1 MEVTTN
7 PPCNTAL
14 LEQYVP
20 SGENPWTSQKIKHLY
35 RRLAYGTNLAGIDA
49 ALALTPANVVDTIV
63 DTAFN
68 LAPTP
73 PPSWGYFSLS
83 DFTDYDSENP
93 ENVSQWYIQT
103 ANDTI
108 TEGLRARLTMFWMNH
123 FVTELDS
130 YGSYAPYMFQ
140 YYNLMQTYAL
150 GNFKEFVR
158 AVGVNST
165 MLIYLN
171 GFENTSNNPNEN
183 YARELF
189 ELFTLGENNNYT
201 QLDILQAA
209 RALTGY
215 NHWDDPGAQIYFDQ
229 STWDS
234 DPKTVFGSE
243 EFYTYDQLIDTLFD
257 LRETEIAQFICTKL
271 YKFFVSH
278 EYDSLTQQ
286 DIINPLA
293 QTLIDANFEMVPML
307 KQLFK
312 SQHFFD
318 QRALGIVIKSPF
330 DVVFNYINESNFFY
344 NEPVLNGLVY
354 HTGILGQQIYS
365 PPDVSG
371 WQLDQT
377 WINTATLLA
386 RWQLMELYNG
396 YLFDLGLQAQFVDLA
411 RELSSDSNDPFV
423 ITKAVVDFF
432 NSKELFTEP
441 DYQVATSVLK
451 WDVPQNY
458 YDDGIW
464 NLDYET
470 APYQVYLLLNHLTKL
485 PEFQL
490 K

>member
-7 PPCNTAL
+7 PPCNTSL
-14 LEQYVP
+14 LDVYTP
-20 SGENPWTSQKIKHLY
+20 SGQNPWTSQKIKHLY
-35 RRLAYGTNLAGIDA
+35 RRMAYGVNLAGIDA
-49 ALALTPANVVDTIV
+49 ALPLTPSALIDTIV
-63 DTAFN
+63 DAAVS
-68 LAPTP
+68 LDPTP
-73 PPSWGYFSLS
+73 APPWGYFSIS
-83 DFTDYDSENP
+83 DFTDFDTENP
-93 ENVSQWYIQT
+93 NYIEQWYLQT

-108 TEGLRARLTMFWMNH
+108 EQSLRAKLTMFWMNH
-123 FVTELDS
+123 FVTELES
-130 YGSYAPYMFQ
+130 YTYAPYMFQ
-140 YYNLMQTYAL
+140 YYNLMQTHAL

-165 MLIYLN
+165 MLVYLN

-201 QLDILQAA
+201 QQDILEAS

-229 STWDS
+229 STWDEG
-234 DPKTVFGSE
+234 PKTIFGSE
-243 EFYTYDQLIDTLFD
+243 EFYTYDELIDTLFE

-271 YKFFVSH
+271 YKYFVSH
-278 EYDSLTQQ
+278 EYDAITQE

-293 QTLIDANFEMVPML
+293 QTLIDVNFEMAPML
-307 KQLFK
+307 RQLFK

-318 QRALGIVIKSPF
+318 ERAFGVVIKSPY
-330 DVVFNYINESNFFY
+330 DVIFNYINEGNFFY
-344 NEPVLNGLVY
+344 DDGVLQGLIY
-354 HTGILGQQIYS
+354 YTGIIGQEIYN

-371 WQLDQT
+371 WQRDQD
-377 WINTATLLA
+377 WINTATLSG
-386 RWQLMELYNG
+386 RWQIMELFNG
-396 YLFDLGLQAQFVDLA
+396 YLFDLELQAQFIDLA
-411 RELSSDSNDPFV
+411 IELSSDSNDPYV

-432 NSKELFTEP
+432 NSKELFTQE
-441 DYQVATSVLK
+441 DYQTATSVLK
-451 WDVPQNY
+451 WEIPQNY

-464 NLDYET
+464 SLNYPT
-470 APYQVYLLLNHLTKL
+470 APYQVFLLLNHMTKL

>member
-1 MEVTTN
+1 M
-7 PPCNTAL
+7 
-14 LEQYVP
+14 
-20 SGENPWTSQKIKHLY
+20 
-35 RRLAYGTNLAGIDA
+35 
-49 ALALTPANVVDTIV
+49 
-63 DTAFN
+63 
-68 LAPTP
+68 
-73 PPSWGYFSLS
+73 
-83 DFTDYDSENP
+83 
-93 ENVSQWYIQT
+93 QT

-108 TEGLRARLTMFWMNH
+108 AGGLRARLTLFWMNH
-123 FVTELDS
+123 FVTELDG

-140 YYNLMQTYAL
+140 YYNLMQTHAL

-201 QLDILQAA
+201 QQDILQAS

-215 NHWDDPGAQIYFDQ
+215 NHWDEPGAQINFDQ
-229 STWDS
+229 STWDEG
-234 DPKTVFGSE
+234 PKTVFGSE
-243 EFYTYDQLIDTLFD
+243 QFFTYDELIDTLFE

-271 YKFFVSH
+271 YKYFVSH
-278 EYDSLTQQ
+278 EYDAITQE

-293 QTLIDANFEMVPML
+293 QTLIDANFEMAPML

-318 QRALGIVIKSPF
+318 DRALGVVIKSPY
-330 DVVFNYINESNFFY
+330 DVVFNYINEGNFFY
-344 NEPVLNGLVY
+344 NDAVLQSLIY
-354 HTGILGQQIYS
+354 YTGIIGQEIYS

-371 WQLDQT
+371 WQGDQN
-377 WINTATLLA
+377 WINTETLPG
-386 RWQLMELYNG
+386 RWQIMELFNS
-396 YLFDLGLQAQFVDLA
+396 YLFELELQSQFVDLA
-411 RELSSDSNDPFV
+411 RALSSDSNDPFV

-432 NSKELFTEP
+432 NSKELFTES

-451 WDVPQNY
+451 WEVPQNY

-464 NLDYET
+464 SLNYPT

>member
-1 MEVTTN
+1 MEATTN

-35 RRLAYGTNLAGIDA
+35 RRLAYGVNLAGIDA
-49 ALALTPANVVDTIV
+49 ALPVNPATIVDTIV
-63 DTAFN
+63 DTAAS
-68 LAPTP
+68 LEPTP
-73 PPSWGYFSLS
+73 PPPWGYFGIS
-83 DFTDYDSENP
+83 DFTDFDTENP
-93 ENVSQWYIQT
+93 TYIDQWYLQT
-103 ANDTI
+103 ANDTVA
-108 TEGLRARLTMFWMNH
+108 GALRARLTMFWMNH
-123 FVTELDS
+123 FVTQLDS
-130 YGSYAPYMFQ
+130 YNYAPYMFQ
-140 YYNLMQTYAL
+140 YYNLMQTHAI

-201 QLDILQAA
+201 QQDILQAA

-215 NHWDDPGAQIYFDQ
+215 NHWEEPGAQIYFDQ
-229 STWDS
+229 STWDAN
-234 DPKTVFGSE
+234 PKTVFGSQ
-243 EFYTYDQLIDTLFD
+243 EFYTYDELIDTLFD

-271 YKFFVSH
+271 YKFFVSQQ
-278 EYDSLTQQ
+278 YDALTLQ

-293 QTLIDANFEMVPML
+293 QTLIDANFELAPML

-318 QRALGIVIKSPF
+318 QRALGIIVKSPY
-330 DVVFNYINESNFFY
+330 DIVFNYINEGNFFY

-354 HTGILGQQIYS
+354 YTGVIGQQIYS

-371 WQLDQT
+371 WQRDQT
-377 WINTATLLA
+377 WINTATLSA
-386 RWQLMELYNG
+386 RWQIMELFNN
-396 YLFDLGLQAQFVDLA
+396 YLFDLELQAQFVDLA
-411 RELSSDSNDPFV
+411 RELSSDSDDPFV

-432 NSKELFTEP
+432 NSKELFTES

-451 WDVPQNY
+451 WEVPQNY

-464 NLDYET
+464 NLDYEY
-470 APYQVYLLLNHLTKL
+470 APFQVYLLLNHLTKL

>member
-7 PPCNTAL
+7 PPCNTSL
-14 LEQYVP
+14 LDVYTP

-35 RRLAYGTNLAGIDA
+35 RRMAYGVNLAGIDA
-49 ALALTPANVVDTIV
+49 ALPLTPSALIDTIV
-63 DTAFN
+63 DAAVS
-68 LAPTP
+68 LDPTP
-73 PPSWGYFSLS
+73 APPWGYFSIS
-83 DFTDYDSENP
+83 DFTDFDTENP
-93 ENVSQWYIQT
+93 NYIEQWYLQT

-108 TEGLRARLTMFWMNH
+108 EQSLRAKLTMFWMNH
-123 FVTELDS
+123 FVTELES
-130 YGSYAPYMFQ
+130 YTYAPYMFQ
-140 YYNLMQTYAL
+140 YYNLMQTHAL

-165 MLIYLN
+165 MLVYLN

-201 QLDILQAA
+201 QQDILEAS

-229 STWDS
+229 STWDEG
-234 DPKTVFGSE
+234 PKTIFGSE
-243 EFYTYDQLIDTLFD
+243 EFYTYDELIDTLFE

-271 YKFFVSH
+271 YKYFVSH
-278 EYDSLTQQ
+278 EYDAITQE

-293 QTLIDANFEMVPML
+293 QTLIDVNFEMAPML
-307 KQLFK
+307 RQLFK

-318 QRALGIVIKSPF
+318 ERAFGVVIKSPY
-330 DVVFNYINESNFFY
+330 DVVFNYINEGNFFY
-344 NEPVLNGLVY
+344 DDGVLQGLIY
-354 HTGILGQQIYS
+354 YTGIIGQEIYN

-371 WQLDQT
+371 WQRDQD
-377 WINTATLLA
+377 WINTATLSG
-386 RWQLMELYNG
+386 RWQIMELFNG
-396 YLFDLGLQAQFVDLA
+396 YLFDLELQAQFIDLA
-411 RELSSDSNDPFV
+411 IELSNDSDDPYV

-432 NSKELFTEP
+432 NSKELFTQE
-441 DYQVATSVLK
+441 DYQTATSVLK
-451 WDVPQNY
+451 WEIPQNY

-464 NLDYET
+464 SLNYPT
-470 APYQVYLLLNHLTKL
+470 APYQVFLLLNHMTKL

>member
-7 PPCNTAL
+7 PPCNTSL
-14 LEQYVP
+14 LDVYTP
-20 SGENPWTSQKIKHLY
+20 SGQNPWTSQKIKHLY
-35 RRLAYGTNLAGIDA
+35 RRMAYGVNLAGIDA
-49 ALALTPANVVDTIV
+49 ALPLTPSALIDTIV
-63 DTAFN
+63 DAAVS
-68 LAPTP
+68 LDPTP
-73 PPSWGYFSLS
+73 APPWGYFSIS
-83 DFTDYDSENP
+83 DFTDFETDNP
-93 ENVSQWYIQT
+93 NYINQWYLQT
-103 ANDTI
+103 ANDTVDG
-108 TEGLRARLTMFWMNH
+108 GLRARLTLFWMNH
-123 FVTELDS
+123 FVTELDG

-140 YYNLMQTYAL
+140 YYNLMQTHAL

-201 QLDILQAA
+201 QQDIIQAA

-215 NHWDDPGAQIYFDQ
+215 NHWDEPGAQINFDQ
-229 STWDS
+229 STWDEG
-234 DPKTVFGSE
+234 PKTVFGSE
-243 EFYTYDQLIDTLFD
+243 QFYTYDELIDTLFE

-271 YKFFVSH
+271 YKYFVSH
-278 EYDSLTQQ
+278 EYDAITQE

-293 QTLIDANFEMVPML
+293 QTLIDANFEMAPML
-307 KQLFK
+307 RQLFK

-318 QRALGIVIKSPF
+318 DRALGVVIKSPY
-330 DVVFNYINESNFFY
+330 DVVFNYINEGNFFY
-344 NEPVLNGLVY
+344 NDTVLEYFVY
-354 HTGILGQQIYS
+354 YTGIIGQEIYS

-371 WQLDQT
+371 WQRDQN

-386 RWQLMELYNG
+386 RWQIIELFNG
-396 YLFDLGLQAQFVDLA
+396 YLFDLELQSQFIDLA
-411 RELSSDSNDPFV
+411 RELSNDSDDPYV

-432 NSKELFTEP
+432 NSKELFTQA

-451 WDVPQNY
+451 WEVPQNY
-458 YDDGIW
+458 YDEGIW
-464 NLDYET
+464 SLNYPT
-470 APYQVYLLLNHLTKL
+470 APYQVHLLLNHLTKL

>member
-7 PPCNTAL
+7 PPCNTSL
-14 LEQYVP
+14 LDVYTP
-20 SGENPWTSQKIKHLY
+20 SGQNPWTSQKIKHLY
-35 RRLAYGTNLAGIDA
+35 RRMAYGVNLAGIDA
-49 ALALTPANVVDTIV
+49 ALPLTPSALIDTIV
-63 DTAFN
+63 DAAVS
-68 LAPTP
+68 LDPTP
-73 PPSWGYFSLS
+73 APPWGYFSIS
-83 DFTDYDSENP
+83 DFTDFDTENP
-93 ENVSQWYIQT
+93 NYIEQWYLQT

-108 TEGLRARLTMFWMNH
+108 EQSLRAKLTMFWMNH
-123 FVTELDS
+123 FVTELES
-130 YGSYAPYMFQ
+130 YTYAPYMFQ
-140 YYNLMQTYAL
+140 YYNLMQTHAL

-165 MLIYLN
+165 MLVYLN

-201 QLDILQAA
+201 QQDILEAS

-229 STWDS
+229 STWDEG
-234 DPKTVFGSE
+234 PKTIFGSE
-243 EFYTYDQLIDTLFD
+243 EFYTYDELIDTLFE

-271 YKFFVSH
+271 YKYFVSH
-278 EYDSLTQQ
+278 EYDAITQE

-293 QTLIDANFEMVPML
+293 QTLIDVNFEMAPML
-307 KQLFK
+307 RQLFK

-318 QRALGIVIKSPF
+318 ERAFGVVIKSPY
-330 DVVFNYINESNFFY
+330 DVIFNYINEGNFFY
-344 NEPVLNGLVY
+344 DDGVLQGLIY
-354 HTGILGQQIYS
+354 YTGIIGQEIYN

-371 WQLDQT
+371 WQRDQD
-377 WINTATLLA
+377 WINTATLSG
-386 RWQLMELYNG
+386 RWQIMELFNG
-396 YLFDLGLQAQFVDLA
+396 YLFDLELQAQFIDLA
-411 RELSSDSNDPFV
+411 IELSNDSDDPYV

-432 NSKELFTEP
+432 NSKELFTQE
-441 DYQVATSVLK
+441 DYQTATSVLK
-451 WDVPQNY
+451 WEIPQNY

-464 NLDYET
+464 SLNYPT
-470 APYQVYLLLNHLTKL
+470 APYQVFLLLNHMTKL

>member
-1 MEVTTN
+1 MEATTN

-35 RRLAYGTNLAGIDA
+35 RRLAYGVNLAGIDA
-49 ALALTPANVVDTIV
+49 ALPVNPATIVDTIV
-63 DTAFN
+63 DTAAS
-68 LAPTP
+68 LEPTP
-73 PPSWGYFSLS
+73 PPPWGYFGIS
-83 DFTDYDSENP
+83 DFTDFDTENP
-93 ENVSQWYIQT
+93 TYIDQWYLQT
-103 ANDTI
+103 ANDTVA
-108 TEGLRARLTMFWMNH
+108 GALRARLTMFWMNH
-123 FVTELDS
+123 FVTQLDS
-130 YGSYAPYMFQ
+130 YNYAPYMFQ
-140 YYNLMQTYAL
+140 YYNLMQTHAI

-201 QLDILQAA
+201 QQDILQAA

-215 NHWDDPGAQIYFDQ
+215 NHWEEPGAQIYFDQ
-229 STWDS
+229 STWDAN
-234 DPKTVFGSE
+234 PKTVFGSE
-243 EFYTYDQLIDTLFD
+243 EFYTYDELIDTLFD

-271 YKFFVSH
+271 YKFFVSQQ
-278 EYDSLTQQ
+278 YDALTLQ

-293 QTLIDANFEMVPML
+293 QTLIDANFELAPML

-318 QRALGIVIKSPF
+318 QRALGIIVKSPY
-330 DVVFNYINESNFFY
+330 DIVFNYINEGNFFY

-354 HTGILGQQIYS
+354 YTGVIGQQIYS

-371 WQLDQT
+371 WQRDQT
-377 WINTATLLA
+377 WINTATLSA
-386 RWQLMELYNG
+386 RWQIMELFNN
-396 YLFDLGLQAQFVDLA
+396 YLFDLELQAQFVDLA
-411 RELSSDSNDPFV
+411 RELSSDSDDPFV

-432 NSKELFTEP
+432 NSKELFTES

-451 WDVPQNY
+451 WEVPQNY

-464 NLDYET
+464 NLDYEY
-470 APYQVYLLLNHLTKL
+470 APFQVYLLLNHLTKL

>member
-1 MEVTTN
+1 MEATTN

-35 RRLAYGTNLAGIDA
+35 RRLAYGVNLAGIDA
-49 ALALTPANVVDTIV
+49 ALPLNPATIVDTIV
-63 DTAFN
+63 DTAAS
-68 LAPTP
+68 LEPTP
-73 PPSWGYFSLS
+73 PPPWGYFGIS
-83 DFTDYDSENP
+83 DFTDFDTENP
-93 ENVSQWYIQT
+93 TYIDQWYLQT
-103 ANDTI
+103 ANDTVA
-108 TEGLRARLTMFWMNH
+108 GALRARLTMFWMNH
-123 FVTELDS
+123 FVTQLDS
-130 YGSYAPYMFQ
+130 YNYAPYMFQ
-140 YYNLMQTYAL
+140 YYNLMQTHAI

-201 QLDILQAA
+201 QQDILQAA

-215 NHWDDPGAQIYFDQ
+215 NHWEEPGAQIYFDQ
-229 STWDS
+229 STWDAN
-234 DPKTVFGSE
+234 PKTVFGSE
-243 EFYTYDQLIDTLFD
+243 EFYTYDELIDTLFD

-271 YKFFVSH
+271 YKFFVSQQ
-278 EYDSLTQQ
+278 YDALTLQ

-293 QTLIDANFEMVPML
+293 QTLIDANFELAPML

-318 QRALGIVIKSPF
+318 QRALGIIVKSPY
-330 DVVFNYINESNFFY
+330 DIVFNYINEGNFFY

-354 HTGILGQQIYS
+354 YTGVIGQQIYS

-371 WQLDQT
+371 WQRDQT
-377 WINTATLLA
+377 WINTATLSA
-386 RWQLMELYNG
+386 RWQIMELFNN
-396 YLFDLGLQAQFVDLA
+396 YLFDLELQSQFVDLA
-411 RELSSDSNDPFV
+411 RELSSDSDDPFV

-432 NSKELFTEP
+432 NSKELFTES

-451 WDVPQNY
+451 WEVPQNY

-464 NLDYET
+464 NLDYEY
-470 APYQVYLLLNHLTKL
+470 APFQVYLLLNHLTKL

>member
-1 MEVTTN
+1 MEATTN

-35 RRLAYGTNLAGIDA
+35 RRLAYGVNLAGIDA
-49 ALALTPANVVDTIV
+49 ALPVNPATIVDTIV
-63 DTAFN
+63 DTAAS
-68 LAPTP
+68 LEPTP
-73 PPSWGYFSLS
+73 PPPWGYFGIS
-83 DFTDYDSENP
+83 DFTDFDTENP
-93 ENVSQWYIQT
+93 TYIDQWYLQT

-108 TEGLRARLTMFWMNH
+108 AGALRARLTMFWMNH
-123 FVTELDS
+123 FVTQLDS
-130 YGSYAPYMFQ
+130 YNYAPYMFQ
-140 YYNLMQTYAL
+140 YYNLMQTHAI

-201 QLDILQAA
+201 QQDILQAA

-215 NHWDDPGAQIYFDQ
+215 NHWEEPGAQIYFDQ
-229 STWDS
+229 STWDAN
-234 DPKTVFGSE
+234 PKTVFGSE
-243 EFYTYDQLIDTLFD
+243 EFYTYDELIDTLFD

-271 YKFFVSH
+271 YKFFVSQQ
-278 EYDSLTQQ
+278 YDALTLQ

-293 QTLIDANFEMVPML
+293 QTLIDANFELAPML

-318 QRALGIVIKSPF
+318 QRALGIIVKSPY
-330 DVVFNYINESNFFY
+330 DIVFNYINEGNFFY

-354 HTGILGQQIYS
+354 YTGVIGQQIYS

-371 WQLDQT
+371 WQRDQT
-377 WINTATLLA
+377 WINTATLSA
-386 RWQLMELYNG
+386 RWQIMELFNN
-396 YLFDLGLQAQFVDLA
+396 YLFDLELQAQFVDLA
-411 RELSSDSNDPFV
+411 RELSSDSDDPFV

-432 NSKELFTEP
+432 NSKELFTES

-451 WDVPQNY
+451 WEVPQNY

-464 NLDYET
+464 NLDYEY
-470 APYQVYLLLNHLTKL
+470 APFQVYLLLNHLTKL

>member
-20 SGENPWTSQKIKHLY
+20 SGANPWTSQKIKHLY

-49 ALALTPANVVDTIV
+49 GLALTPASIVDTIV
-63 DTAFN
+63 DTAYN
-68 LAPTP
+68 LNPTP

-83 DFTDYDSENP
+83 DFTDFDSENP
-93 ENVSQWYIQT
+93 ENVNQWYIQT

-201 QLDILQAA
+201 QQDILQAA

-293 QTLIDANFEMVPML
+293 QTLINANFEMVPML

-318 QRALGIVIKSPF
+318 QSALGILIKSPF
-330 DVVFNYINESNFFY
+330 DVVFNYINEGNFFY
-344 NEPVLNGLVY
+344 DEPVLNGLVY

-371 WQLDQT
+371 WQRDQT
-377 WINTATLLA
+377 WINTATLSA
-386 RWQLMELYNG
+386 RWQLMELFNG
-396 YLFDLGLQAQFVDLA
+396 YLFNLGLQAQFVDLA

-441 DYQVATSVLK
+441 DYQAATSVLK
-451 WDVPQNY
+451 WEVPQNY

-464 NLDYET
+464 SLDYET

>member
-1 MEVTTN
+1 M
-7 PPCNTAL
+7 
-14 LEQYVP
+14 
-20 SGENPWTSQKIKHLY
+20 
-35 RRLAYGTNLAGIDA
+35 
-49 ALALTPANVVDTIV
+49 
-63 DTAFN
+63 
-68 LAPTP
+68 
-73 PPSWGYFSLS
+73 
-83 DFTDYDSENP
+83 
-93 ENVSQWYIQT
+93 QT
-103 ANDTI
+103 ANDTV
-108 TEGLRARLTMFWMNH
+108 EGGLRARLTLFWMNH
-123 FVTELDS
+123 FVTELDG

-140 YYNLMQTYAL
+140 YYNLMQTHAL

-201 QLDILQAA
+201 QQDIIQAS

-215 NHWDDPGAQIYFDQ
+215 NHWDEPGAQINFDQ
-229 STWDS
+229 STWDEG
-234 DPKTVFGSE
+234 PKTVFGSE
-243 EFYTYDQLIDTLFD
+243 QFYTYDELIDTLFE

-271 YKFFVSH
+271 YKYFVSH
-278 EYDSLTQQ
+278 EYDAITQE

-293 QTLIDANFEMVPML
+293 QTLIDANFKMAPML

-318 QRALGIVIKSPF
+318 DRALGVVIKSPY
-330 DVVFNYINESNFFY
+330 DVVFNYINEGNFFY
-344 NEPVLNGLVY
+344 NDTVLEYFVY
-354 HTGILGQQIYS
+354 YTGIIGQEIYS

-371 WQLDQT
+371 WQRDQN
-377 WINTATLLA
+377 WINTETLPG
-386 RWQLMELYNG
+386 RWQIMELFNS
-396 YLFDLGLQAQFVDLA
+396 YLFELELQSQFVDLA
-411 RELSSDSNDPFV
+411 RALSSDSNDTFV

-432 NSKELFTEP
+432 NSKELFTQA

-451 WDVPQNY
+451 WEVPQNY

-464 NLDYET
+464 SLNYPT

>member
-7 PPCNTAL
+7 PPCNTSL
-14 LEQYVP
+14 LDVYTP

-35 RRLAYGTNLAGIDA
+35 RRMAYGVNLAGIDA
-49 ALALTPANVVDTIV
+49 ALPLTPSALIDTIV
-63 DTAFN
+63 DAAVS
-68 LAPTP
+68 LDPTP
-73 PPSWGYFSLS
+73 APPWGYFSIS
-83 DFTDYDSENP
+83 DFTDFDTENP
-93 ENVSQWYIQT
+93 NYIEQWYLQT

-108 TEGLRARLTMFWMNH
+108 EQSLRAKLTMFWMNH
-123 FVTELDS
+123 FVTELES
-130 YGSYAPYMFQ
+130 YTYAPYMFQ
-140 YYNLMQTYAL
+140 YYNLMQTHAL

-165 MLIYLN
+165 MLVYLN

-201 QLDILQAA
+201 QQDIIQAS

-229 STWDS
+229 STWDEG
-234 DPKTVFGSE
+234 PKTIFGSE
-243 EFYTYDQLIDTLFD
+243 EFYTYDELIDTLFE

-271 YKFFVSH
+271 YKYFVSH
-278 EYDSLTQQ
+278 EYDAITQE

-293 QTLIDANFEMVPML
+293 QTLIDVNFEMAPML
-307 KQLFK
+307 RQLFK

-318 QRALGIVIKSPF
+318 ERAFGVVIKSPY
-330 DVVFNYINESNFFY
+330 DVVFNYINEGNFFY
-344 NEPVLNGLVY
+344 DDGVLQGLIY
-354 HTGILGQQIYS
+354 YTGIIGQEIYN

-371 WQLDQT
+371 WQRDQD
-377 WINTATLLA
+377 WINTATLSG
-386 RWQLMELYNG
+386 RWQIMELFNG
-396 YLFDLGLQAQFVDLA
+396 YLFDLELQAQFIDLA
-411 RELSSDSNDPFV
+411 IELSNDSDDPYV

-432 NSKELFTEP
+432 NSKELFTQE
-441 DYQVATSVLK
+441 DYQTATSVLK
-451 WDVPQNY
+451 WEIPQNY

-464 NLDYET
+464 SLNYPT
-470 APYQVYLLLNHLTKL
+470 APYQVFLLLNHMTKL

>member
-7 PPCNTAL
+7 PPCNTSL
-14 LEQYVP
+14 LDVYTP
-20 SGENPWTSQKIKHLY
+20 SGQNPWTSQKIKHLY
-35 RRLAYGTNLAGIDA
+35 RRMAYGVNLAGIDA
-49 ALALTPANVVDTIV
+49 ALPLTPSALIDTIV
-63 DTAFN
+63 DAAVS
-68 LAPTP
+68 LDPTP
-73 PPSWGYFSLS
+73 APPWGYFSIS
-83 DFTDYDSENP
+83 DFTDFDTENP
-93 ENVSQWYIQT
+93 NYIEQWYLQT

-108 TEGLRARLTMFWMNH
+108 EQSLRAKLTMFWMNH
-123 FVTELDS
+123 FVTELES
-130 YGSYAPYMFQ
+130 YTYAPYMFQ
-140 YYNLMQTYAL
+140 YYNLMQTHAL

-165 MLIYLN
+165 MLVYLN

-201 QLDILQAA
+201 QQDIIQAS

-229 STWDS
+229 STWDEG
-234 DPKTVFGSE
+234 PKTIFGSE
-243 EFYTYDQLIDTLFD
+243 EFYTYDELIDTLFE

-271 YKFFVSH
+271 YKYFVSH
-278 EYDSLTQQ
+278 EYDAITQE

-293 QTLIDANFEMVPML
+293 QTLIDVNFEMAPML
-307 KQLFK
+307 RQLFK

-318 QRALGIVIKSPF
+318 ERAFGVVIKSPY
-330 DVVFNYINESNFFY
+330 DVIFNYINEGNFFY
-344 NEPVLNGLVY
+344 DDGVLQGLIY
-354 HTGILGQQIYS
+354 YTGIIGQEIYN

-371 WQLDQT
+371 WQRDQE
-377 WINTATLLA
+377 WINTATLSG
-386 RWQLMELYNG
+386 RWQIMELFNG
-396 YLFDLGLQAQFVDLA
+396 YLFDLELQAQFIDLA
-411 RELSSDSNDPFV
+411 IELSNDSDDPYV

-432 NSKELFTEP
+432 NSKELFTQE
-441 DYQVATSVLK
+441 DYQTATSVLK
-451 WDVPQNY
+451 WEIPQNY

-464 NLDYET
+464 SLNYPT
-470 APYQVYLLLNHLTKL
+470 APYQVFLLLNHMTKL

>member
-7 PPCNTAL
+7 PPCNTSL
-14 LEQYVP
+14 LDVYTP

-35 RRLAYGTNLAGIDA
+35 RRMAYGVNLAGIDA
-49 ALALTPANVVDTIV
+49 ALPLTPSALIDTIV
-63 DTAFN
+63 DAAVS
-68 LAPTP
+68 LDPTP
-73 PPSWGYFSLS
+73 APPWGYFSIS
-83 DFTDYDSENP
+83 DFTDFDTENP
-93 ENVSQWYIQT
+93 NYIEQWYLQT

-108 TEGLRARLTMFWMNH
+108 EQSLRAKLTMFWMNH
-123 FVTELDS
+123 FVTELES
-130 YGSYAPYMFQ
+130 YTYAPYMFQ
-140 YYNLMQTYAL
+140 YYNLMQTHAL

-165 MLIYLN
+165 MLVYLN

-201 QLDILQAA
+201 QQDIIQAS

-229 STWDS
+229 STWDEG
-234 DPKTVFGSE
+234 PKTIFGSE
-243 EFYTYDQLIDTLFD
+243 EFYTYDELIDTLFE

-271 YKFFVSH
+271 YKYFVSH
-278 EYDSLTQQ
+278 EYDAITQE

-293 QTLIDANFEMVPML
+293 QTLIDVNFEMAPML
-307 KQLFK
+307 RQLFK

-318 QRALGIVIKSPF
+318 ERAFGVVIKSPY
-330 DVVFNYINESNFFY
+330 DVIFNYINEGNFFY
-344 NEPVLNGLVY
+344 DDGVLQGLIY
-354 HTGILGQQIYS
+354 YTGIIGQEIYN

-371 WQLDQT
+371 WQRDQD
-377 WINTATLLA
+377 WINTATLSG
-386 RWQLMELYNG
+386 RWQIMELFNG
-396 YLFDLGLQAQFVDLA
+396 YLFDLELQAQFIDLA
-411 RELSSDSNDPFV
+411 IELSNDSDDPYV

-432 NSKELFTEP
+432 NSKELFTQE
-441 DYQVATSVLK
+441 DYQTATSVLK
-451 WDVPQNY
+451 WEIPQNY

-464 NLDYET
+464 SLNYPT
-470 APYQVYLLLNHLTKL
+470 APYQVFLLLNHMTKL

>member
-14 LEQYVP
+14 LDPYTP
-20 SGENPWTSQKIKHLY
+20 SSENPWTSQKIKHLY
-35 RRLAYGTNLAGIDA
+35 RRLAFGVNLDGIDA
-49 ALALTPANVVDTIV
+49 TLALSPAAVVDSIVNAAVDLDPTPAP
-63 DTAFN
+63 
-68 LAPTP
+68 L
-73 PPSWGYFSLS
+73 WGYYGIS
-83 DFTDYDSENP
+83 DFSDFDSENP

-108 TEGLRARLTMFWMNH
+108 TEGLRAKLTMFWMNH
-123 FVTELDS
+123 FVTELEG

-140 YYNLMQTYAL
+140 YYNLMQTHAL

-158 AVGVNST
+158 AVGINSA

-201 QLDILQAA
+201 QQDILQAA

-215 NHWDDPGAQIYFDQ
+215 NHWDEPGAEIYFDQ
-229 STWDS
+229 STWDAN
-234 DPKTVFGSE
+234 PKTVFGSE
-243 EFYTYDQLIDTLFD
+243 EFYTYDELIDTLFD
-257 LRETEIAQFICTKL
+257 LRETEIAQFICAKL
-271 YKFFVSH
+271 YQYFVSQQ
-278 EYDSLTQQ
+278 YDALTQQ

-293 QTLIDANFEMVPML
+293 QTLIDANFEMAPML
-307 KQLFK
+307 TQLFK

-318 QRALGIVIKSPF
+318 QQALGIVIKSPY
-330 DVVFNYINESNFFY
+330 DIVFNYINEGNFFY
-344 NEPVLNGLVY
+344 NDEVLNGLVY
-354 HTGILGQQIYS
+354 YTGVIGQEIYS

-371 WQLDQT
+371 WQRDQS
-377 WINTATLLA
+377 WINTATLSG
-386 RWQLMELYNG
+386 RWQIIELFNN
-396 YLFDLGLQAQFVDLA
+396 YLFDLGLQSQFVDLA

-432 NSKELFTEP
+432 NSKELFTES

-451 WDVPQNY
+451 WEVPQNY

-464 NLDYET
+464 NLDYQY
-470 APYQVYLLLNHLTKL
+470 APYQLYLLLNHLTKL

>member
-7 PPCNTAL
+7 PPCNTSL
-14 LEQYVP
+14 LDVYTP

-35 RRLAYGTNLAGIDA
+35 RRMAYGVNLAGIDA
-49 ALALTPANVVDTIV
+49 ALPLTPSALIDTIV
-63 DTAFN
+63 DAAVS
-68 LAPTP
+68 LDPTP
-73 PPSWGYFSLS
+73 APPWGYFSIS
-83 DFTDYDSENP
+83 DFTDFDTENP
-93 ENVSQWYIQT
+93 NYIEQWYLQT

-108 TEGLRARLTMFWMNH
+108 EQSLRAKLTMFWMNH
-123 FVTELDS
+123 FVTELES
-130 YGSYAPYMFQ
+130 YTYAPYMFQ
-140 YYNLMQTYAL
+140 YYNLMQTHAL

-165 MLIYLN
+165 MLVYLN

-201 QLDILQAA
+201 QQDILEAS

-229 STWDS
+229 STWDEG
-234 DPKTVFGSE
+234 PKTIFGSE
-243 EFYTYDQLIDTLFD
+243 EFYTYDELIDTLFE

-271 YKFFVSH
+271 YKYFVSH
-278 EYDSLTQQ
+278 EYDAITQE

-293 QTLIDANFEMVPML
+293 QTLIDVNFEMAPML
-307 KQLFK
+307 RQLFK

-318 QRALGIVIKSPF
+318 ERAFGVVIKSPY
-330 DVVFNYINESNFFY
+330 DVIFNYINEGNFFY
-344 NEPVLNGLVY
+344 DDGVLQGLIY
-354 HTGILGQQIYS
+354 YTGIIGQEIYN

-371 WQLDQT
+371 WQRDQD
-377 WINTATLLA
+377 WINTATLSG
-386 RWQLMELYNG
+386 RWQIMELFNG
-396 YLFDLGLQAQFVDLA
+396 YLFDLELQAQFIDLA
-411 RELSSDSNDPFV
+411 IELSNDSDDPYV

-432 NSKELFTEP
+432 NSKELFTQE
-441 DYQVATSVLK
+441 DYQTATSVLK
-451 WDVPQNY
+451 WEIPQNY

-464 NLDYET
+464 SLNYPT
-470 APYQVYLLLNHLTKL
+470 APYQVFLLLNHMTKL

>member
-1 MEVTTN
+1 MEATTN

-35 RRLAYGTNLAGIDA
+35 RRLAYGVNLAGIDA
-49 ALALTPANVVDTIV
+49 ALPLNPATIVDTIV
-63 DTAFN
+63 DTAAS
-68 LAPTP
+68 LEPTP
-73 PPSWGYFSLS
+73 PPPWGYFGIS
-83 DFTDYDSENP
+83 DFTDFDTENP
-93 ENVSQWYIQT
+93 TYIDQWYLQT

-108 TEGLRARLTMFWMNH
+108 AGALRARLTMFWMNH
-123 FVTELDS
+123 FVTQLDS
-130 YGSYAPYMFQ
+130 YNYAPYMFQ
-140 YYNLMQTYAL
+140 YYNLMQTHAI

-201 QLDILQAA
+201 QQDILQAA

-215 NHWDDPGAQIYFDQ
+215 NHWEEPGAQIYFDQ
-229 STWDS
+229 STWDAN
-234 DPKTVFGSE
+234 PKTVFGSE
-243 EFYTYDQLIDTLFD
+243 EFYTYDELIDTLFD

-271 YKFFVSH
+271 YKFFVSQQ
-278 EYDSLTQQ
+278 YDALTLQ

-293 QTLIDANFEMVPML
+293 QTLIDANFELAPML

-318 QRALGIVIKSPF
+318 QRALGIIVKSPY
-330 DVVFNYINESNFFY
+330 DIVFNYINEGNFFY

-354 HTGILGQQIYS
+354 YTGVIGQQIYS

-371 WQLDQT
+371 WQRDQT
-377 WINTATLLA
+377 WINTATLSA
-386 RWQLMELYNG
+386 RWQIMELFNN
-396 YLFDLGLQAQFVDLA
+396 YLFDLELQAQFVDLA
-411 RELSSDSNDPFV
+411 RELSSDSDDPFV

-432 NSKELFTEP
+432 NSKELFTES

-451 WDVPQNY
+451 WEVPQNY

-464 NLDYET
+464 NLDYEY
-470 APYQVYLLLNHLTKL
+470 APFQVYLLLNHLTKL

>member
-7 PPCNTAL
+7 PPCNTSL
-14 LEQYVP
+14 LDVYIP
-20 SGENPWTSQKIKHLY
+20 SGQNPWTSQKIKHLY
-35 RRLAYGTNLAGIDA
+35 RRMAYGVNLAGIDA
-49 ALALTPANVVDTIV
+49 ALPLTPSALIDTIV
-63 DTAFN
+63 DAAVS
-68 LAPTP
+68 LDPTP
-73 PPSWGYFSLS
+73 APPWGYFSIS
-83 DFTDYDSENP
+83 DFTDFDTENP
-93 ENVSQWYIQT
+93 NYIEQWYLQT

-108 TEGLRARLTMFWMNH
+108 EQSLRAKLTMFWMNH
-123 FVTELDS
+123 FVTELES
-130 YGSYAPYMFQ
+130 YTYAPYMFQ
-140 YYNLMQTYAL
+140 YYNLMQTHAL

-165 MLIYLN
+165 MLVYLN

-201 QLDILQAA
+201 QQDILEAS

-229 STWDS
+229 STWDEG
-234 DPKTVFGSE
+234 PKTIFGSE
-243 EFYTYDQLIDTLFD
+243 EFYTYDELIDTLFE

-271 YKFFVSH
+271 YKYFVSH
-278 EYDSLTQQ
+278 EYDAITQE

-293 QTLIDANFEMVPML
+293 QTLIDVNFEMAPML
-307 KQLFK
+307 RQLFK

-318 QRALGIVIKSPF
+318 ERAFGVVIKSPY
-330 DVVFNYINESNFFY
+330 DVVFNYINEGNFFY
-344 NEPVLNGLVY
+344 DDGVLQGLIY
-354 HTGILGQQIYS
+354 YTGIIGQEIYN

-371 WQLDQT
+371 WQRDQD
-377 WINTATLLA
+377 WINTATLSG
-386 RWQLMELYNG
+386 RWQIMELFNG
-396 YLFDLGLQAQFVDLA
+396 YLFDLELQAQFIDLA
-411 RELSSDSNDPFV
+411 IELSSDSNDPYV

-432 NSKELFTEP
+432 NSKELFTQE
-441 DYQVATSVLK
+441 DYQTATSVLK
-451 WDVPQNY
+451 WEIPQNY

-464 NLDYET
+464 SLNYPT
-470 APYQVYLLLNHLTKL
+470 APYQVFLLLNHMTKL

>member
-7 PPCNTAL
+7 PPCNTSL
-14 LEQYVP
+14 LDVYTP

-35 RRLAYGTNLAGIDA
+35 RRMAYGVNLAGIDA
-49 ALALTPANVVDTIV
+49 ALPLTPSALIDTIV
-63 DTAFN
+63 DAAVS
-68 LAPTP
+68 LDPTP
-73 PPSWGYFSLS
+73 APPWGYFSIS
-83 DFTDYDSENP
+83 DFTDFDTENP
-93 ENVSQWYIQT
+93 NYIEQWYLQT

-108 TEGLRARLTMFWMNH
+108 EQSLRAKLTMFWMNH
-123 FVTELDS
+123 FVTELES
-130 YGSYAPYMFQ
+130 YTYAPYMFQ
-140 YYNLMQTYAL
+140 YYNLMQTHAL

-165 MLIYLN
+165 MLVYLN

-201 QLDILQAA
+201 QQDIIQAS

-229 STWDS
+229 STWDEG
-234 DPKTVFGSE
+234 PKTIFGSE
-243 EFYTYDQLIDTLFD
+243 EFYTYDELIDTLFE

-271 YKFFVSH
+271 YKYFVSH
-278 EYDSLTQQ
+278 EYDAITQE

-293 QTLIDANFEMVPML
+293 QTLIDVNFEMAPML
-307 KQLFK
+307 RQLFK

-318 QRALGIVIKSPF
+318 ERAFGVVIKSPY
-330 DVVFNYINESNFFY
+330 DVVFNYINEGNFFY
-344 NEPVLNGLVY
+344 DDGVLQGLIY
-354 HTGILGQQIYS
+354 YTGIIGQEIYN

-371 WQLDQT
+371 WQRDQE
-377 WINTATLLA
+377 WINTATLSG
-386 RWQLMELYNG
+386 RWQIMELFNG
-396 YLFDLGLQAQFVDLA
+396 YLFDLELQAQFIDLA
-411 RELSSDSNDPFV
+411 IELSNDSDDPYV

-432 NSKELFTEP
+432 NSKELFTQE
-441 DYQVATSVLK
+441 DYQTATSVLK
-451 WDVPQNY
+451 WEIPQNY

-464 NLDYET
+464 SLNYPT
-470 APYQVYLLLNHLTKL
+470 APYQVFLLLNHMTKL

>member
-1 MEVTTN
+1 MEATTN

-35 RRLAYGTNLAGIDA
+35 RRLAYGVNLAGVDA
-49 ALALTPANVVDTIV
+49 SLPLNPATVVVTIV
-63 DTAFN
+63 DTAAS
-68 LAPTP
+68 LDTTPTP
-73 PPSWGYFSLS
+73 PWGYFGIS
-83 DFTDYDSENP
+83 DFTDIDTENP
-93 ENVSQWYIQT
+93 TYIDQWYLQT

-108 TEGLRARLTMFWMNH
+108 AGGLRDRLTMFWMNH
-123 FVTELDS
+123 FVTQLDS
-130 YGSYAPYMFQ
+130 YNYAPYMFQ
-140 YYNLMQTYAL
+140 YYNLMQKYAL

-201 QLDILQAA
+201 QQDILETA

-215 NHWDDPGAQIYFDQ
+215 NHWDEPGAQIYFDQ
-229 STWDS
+229 STWDEG
-234 DPKTVFGSE
+234 PKTVFGSE
-243 EFYTYDQLIDTLFD
+243 QFYSYDELIDTLFE

-278 EYDSLTQQ
+278 EYDAITQE

-293 QTLIDANFEMVPML
+293 QTLIDANFELAPML

-318 QRALGIVIKSPF
+318 QRAIGVVIKSPY
-330 DVVFNYINESNFFY
+330 DVVFNYINEGNLFY
-344 NEPVLNGLVY
+344 NDTVLQNLIY
-354 HTGILGQQIYS
+354 YTGILGQEIYN

-371 WQLDQT
+371 WQRDQN
-377 WINTATLLA
+377 WINTETLPG
-386 RWQLMELYNG
+386 RWQIMELFNS
-396 YLFDLGLQAQFVDLA
+396 YLFELELQAQFVDLA
-411 RELSSDSNDPFV
+411 RALSSDINDPFV

-432 NSKELFTEP
+432 NSKELFTQA

-451 WDVPQNY
+451 WEVPQNY

-464 NLDYET
+464 SLNYPT